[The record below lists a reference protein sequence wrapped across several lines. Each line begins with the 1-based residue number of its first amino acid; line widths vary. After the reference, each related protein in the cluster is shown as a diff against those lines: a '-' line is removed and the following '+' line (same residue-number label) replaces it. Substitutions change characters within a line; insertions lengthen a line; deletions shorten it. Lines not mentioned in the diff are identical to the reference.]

1 MNTNFV
7 FLNLTYSKSQIFFCN
22 SLSNIDKIGLVEIF
36 CKPVTFFLTARRQ
49 LLHVEGI
56 RFNVQLQEFEGRV

>member
-22 SLSNIDKIGLVEIF
+22 SLSNIDKIELVEIF
-36 CKPVTFFLTARRQ
+36 CKPVTFFFNSKKTTTACGGDQ
-49 LLHVEGI
+49 I
-56 RFNVQLQEFEGRV
+56 